1 MNQGFGTLRTSW
13 TLARNG
19 QRLTCTLI
27 AEGEWYTVRISHAGH
42 PIVEERCKGPQD
54 ALVRSFEA
62 FTALAILK
70 LRDEGRIS
78 LDALRMIRA
87 ASCAL

>member
-1 MNQGFGTLRTSW
+1 MDQEHGTLRTSW

-27 AEGEWYTVRISHAGH
+27 ADGEWYTVRISHAGH
-42 PIVEERCKGPQD
+42 PIVEERCQGPQA

-62 FTALAILK
+62 FTTLATRGWIT
-70 LRDEGRIS
+70 ES
-78 LDALRMIRA
+78 AVN
-87 ASCAL
+87 

>member
-1 MNQGFGTLRTSW
+1 MNHEFGNARTSW

-27 AEGEWYTVRISHAGH
+27 ANGGSYTVRITHAGH
-42 PIVEERCKGPQD
+42 HIVEERCDGPEA

-62 FTALAILK
+62 FTALATRGWIT
-70 LRDEGRIS
+70 ES
-78 LDALRMIRA
+78 AVN
-87 ASCAL
+87 

>member
-1 MNQGFGTLRTSW
+1 MSHPTGTLRTSW

-27 AEGEWYTVRISHAGH
+27 AEGEWYTMRITHAGH
-42 PIVEERCKGPQD
+42 HIVEERCKGPHD

-62 FTALAILK
+62 FTALAT
-70 LRDEGRIS
+70 RGWMSE
-78 LDALRMIRA
+78 A
-87 ASCAL
+87 AVN

>member
-1 MNQGFGTLRTSW
+1 MDQGIGNLRTSW

-27 AEGEWYTVRISHAGH
+27 ADGEWYTVRITHAGH
-42 PIVEERCKGPQD
+42 PIIEERCQGPQD

-62 FTALAILK
+62 FTALATRGWIT
-70 LRDEGRIS
+70 ES
-78 LDALRMIRA
+78 AVN
-87 ASCAL
+87 

>member
-1 MNQGFGTLRTSW
+1 MNPEAGTLRTSW

-27 AEGEWYTVRISHAGH
+27 AEGEGYTIRISHAGH
-42 PIVEERCKGPQD
+42 HIVEQRCQGAQD

-62 FTALAILK
+62 FTALAA
-70 LRDEGRIS
+70 RGWMSE
-78 LDALRMIRA
+78 A
-87 ASCAL
+87 AVN